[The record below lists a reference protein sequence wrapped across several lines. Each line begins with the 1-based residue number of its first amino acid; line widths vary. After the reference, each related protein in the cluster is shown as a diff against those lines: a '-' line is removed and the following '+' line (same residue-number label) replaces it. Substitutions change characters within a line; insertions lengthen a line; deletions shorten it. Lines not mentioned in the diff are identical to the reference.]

1 MHAYIHTYIC
11 TYMSIAVLPCANGTE
26 TPETSVPVSH
36 LCLMPPRGEMD
47 ISMHPVY
54 VLCTSNSVCDMRTVV
69 GLATKNWC
77 KVDTCV
83 NGVSCCLTLSVM
95 CAL

>member
-1 MHAYIHTYIC
+1 
-11 TYMSIAVLPCANGTE
+11 
-26 TPETSVPVSH
+26 
-36 LCLMPPRGEMD
+36 MD
-47 ISMHPVY
+47 ISMRPVY

-69 GLATKNWC
+69 GLTTKNWC

-83 NGVSCCLTLSVM
+83 NGVSCLTLSVM